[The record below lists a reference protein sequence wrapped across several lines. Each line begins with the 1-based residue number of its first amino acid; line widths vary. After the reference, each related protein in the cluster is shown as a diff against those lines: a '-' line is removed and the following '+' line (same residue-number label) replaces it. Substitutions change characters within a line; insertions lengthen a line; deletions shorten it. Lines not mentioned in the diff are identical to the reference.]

1 MRASERWFLQGIIR
15 HYDLFLF
22 VSVCARYKFMAEMT
36 IETLDV
42 CASWFEIMSFGD
54 TVEDRVHLWSCSSQF
69 SGRGRGGSVGGGGG
83 VAPAVWHDS
92 QHLPFLKLLRRRTT
106 EREEKGQQHE
116 MKCDKH
122 ERMIYSC

>member
-36 IETLDV
+36 RETLDV

-54 TVEDRVHLWSCSSQF
+54 TVEDRVHLRSRSSQF
-69 SGRGRGGSVGGGGG
+69 SGRGRGGQCWRGRWGGARRLARFTASSFSQTPAETDNGAGGE
-83 VAPAVWHDS
+83 
-92 QHLPFLKLLRRRTT
+92 RTT
-106 EREEKGQQHE
+106 T
-116 MKCDKH
+116 
-122 ERMIYSC
+122 